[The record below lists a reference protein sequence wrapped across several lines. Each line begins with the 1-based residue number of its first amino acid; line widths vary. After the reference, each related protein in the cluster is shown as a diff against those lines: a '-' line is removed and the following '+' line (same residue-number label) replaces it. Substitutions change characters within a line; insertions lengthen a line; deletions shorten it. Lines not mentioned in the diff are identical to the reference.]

1 MATLDLL
8 ALDHDNGGRPTGAR
22 PLGVFSLFLR
32 FGWRELAMARR
43 RHARANLAGAR
54 PDAHVDVCL
63 PRRLRMTGAAAL
75 R

>member
-8 ALDHDNGGRPTGAR
+8 VGATAADRR
-22 PLGVFSLFLR
+22 PLGGFSLFLS

-54 PDAHVDVCL
+54 PNAHVDVCL
-63 PRRLRMTGAAAL
+63 PRRLRTWAAAL